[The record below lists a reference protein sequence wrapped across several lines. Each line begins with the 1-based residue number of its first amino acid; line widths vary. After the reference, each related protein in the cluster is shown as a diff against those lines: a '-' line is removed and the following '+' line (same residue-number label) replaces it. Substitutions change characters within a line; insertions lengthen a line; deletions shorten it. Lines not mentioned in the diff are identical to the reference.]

1 MSWGGGAE
9 RLVPEELAAPP
20 VVSRAHAN
28 ALVEVLEL
36 PLMRML
42 RAGEALVCFRLM
54 HTCYEAQHSLL

>member
-1 MSWGGGAE
+1 M
-9 RLVPEELAAPP
+9 PEELASPP

-42 RAGEALVCFRLM
+42 RAGEALVCN
-54 HTCYEAQHSLL
+54 YS